1 MTLLQVPVLTLTLR
15 GDAECVHT
23 VASQWSPLPVERLL
37 TGRGAAEVPA
47 LLSTTLVLCRH
58 AQCAASAHALAAALE
73 APSPDAA
80 DPEPIELEAAR
91 ETLRRWLIDFPAVF
105 GGAWAKDE
113 IAQWARLDSRAHIAD
128 FCEQHVFGMS
138 AAAWLTRPE
147 FDLAN
152 WAASAGTL
160 PARWL
165 HGLLERAER
174 PVSVMPANVLRNVHE
189 NAETVLLARDADVT
203 ATSGSG
209 WPAHADLWDA
219 PGRGPDLASALLT
232 SRLQHLARL
241 CANRASR
248 VTGGLRRGDIGI
260 GWAYCARGLLVHL
273 ARVEDGRIAAYR
285 IVPPTRWNLGR
296 TSLLPD
302 ALRGLRWSAAQPL
315 AQRLALL
322 LDPCAPYRI
331 EVDRHA

>member
-1 MTLLQVPVLTLTLR
+1 MISLQVPVLTLTLR
-15 GDAECVHT
+15 GDAERVHT

-37 TGRGAAEVPA
+37 IGRGAAEVRA
-47 LLSTTLVLCRH
+47 LLNTTLVLCRH
-58 AQCAASAHALAAALE
+58 AQCAASAYALAAAVE
-73 APSPDAA
+73 TPSPDAA
-80 DPEPIELEAAR
+80 DSEPVELEAAR
-91 ETLRRWLIDFPAVF
+91 ETLRRWLIDFPAMF
-105 GGAWAKDE
+105 GAAWTKDV
-113 IAQWARLDSRAHIAD
+113 IAQWARLDSRARIAD
-128 FCEQHVFGMS
+128 FCEHHVFGMS
-138 AAAWLTRPE
+138 AAAWLTLPKS
-147 FDLAN
+147 DLAN
-152 WAASAGTL
+152 WAESTGTL

-165 HGLLERAER
+165 HELLERAER
-174 PVSVMPANVLRNVHE
+174 PVTVMPANVLRNVHE
-189 NAETVLLARDADVT
+189 NAAAVLLARDANATD
-203 ATSGSG
+203 TSGSG

-219 PGRGPDLASALLT
+219 PGAAPDLASALMIL
-232 SRLQHLARL
+232 RLQHLARL

-248 VTGGLRRGDIGI
+248 AAGSLRQGDIGI

-273 ARVEDGRIAAYR
+273 ARVENGRVAAYR
-285 IVPPTRWNLGR
+285 IVPPTWWNFGR